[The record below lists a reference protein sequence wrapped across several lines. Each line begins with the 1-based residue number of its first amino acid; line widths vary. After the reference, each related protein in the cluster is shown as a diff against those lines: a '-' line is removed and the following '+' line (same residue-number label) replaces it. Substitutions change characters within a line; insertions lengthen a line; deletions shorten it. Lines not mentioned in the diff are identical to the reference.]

1 MTKTQIAINYF
12 KKGEFS
18 KCFAIMKTFK
28 SVSTD
33 KHRIFEM
40 ASDILHCHDRFYM
53 QLGYDTFAIVKRAK
67 EIMKD
72 RYNV

>member
-1 MTKTQIAINYF
+1 
-12 KKGEFS
+12 
-18 KCFAIMKTFK
+18 MKTFK

-40 ASDILHCHDRFYM
+40 ASDILHGHDRFYM